1 LLTNLRLEAIL
12 KSSDNN
18 NKKVRNA
25 MCDDDDNFDVHVG
38 KEKSNGRPK
47 GVSFQNFVGFKCTDN
62 QLLELDRLAEISN
75 RDRSYVLR
83 NYLNKRNAI
92 TMRAV
97 ENLTSNKTLCE
108 LGKQGKNLSTLFAK
122 LGADIDDELK
132 DLLVEMI
139 ALNKDVRLN
148 LLAKNKKAIRND
160 S

>member
-1 LLTNLRLEAIL
+1 M
-12 KSSDNN
+12 
-18 NKKVRNA
+18 NKEHNENEGINSVL
-25 MCDDDDNFDVHVG
+25 VE
-38 KEKSNGRPK
+38 KELSKGGRPK
-47 GVSFQNFVGFKCTDN
+47 GSEYPNELSFRCTDE
-62 QLLELDRLAEISN
+62 QLFELDRLAKISN

-92 TMRAV
+92 TISAV